1 MEGSIVNLPKII
13 ELKKKYKAY
22 LYLDEAHSIGA
33 LGKSGRGVTD
43 YWNVRPDE
51 IDVLMGTFT
60 KRCLFQIKSKFLFPI
75 FNIVNIFYLSFG
87 SCGGY
92 IAGSRRLVNYIR
104 INSHAH
110 CYASSMSAPIAQQII
125 SSLKILTNKND
136 LDDDNKGE
144 KRINQLAWN
153 SNYFREKLKK
163 MGFIVYGSNDSPIVP
178 LMM

>member
-13 ELKKKYKAY
+13 NLKKKYKAY

-43 YWNVRPDE
+43 YWNVRPNE

-60 KRCLFQIKSKFLFPI
+60 KRCLFKIKSKFVFPI
-75 FNIVNIFYLSFG
+75 FNIVNIIYLSFG

-104 INSHAH
+104 LNSHAH

-136 LDDDNKGE
+136 LNDANKGE